1 MFVTE
6 GEYYFIN
13 GCLEYP
19 VDTKKICEF
28 IHAITP
34 NKTVAEINFYSVVPK
49 EMVFKNIWEGIIPY
63 ARYTNYPLGA
73 DFPYVIESLD
83 FDLPKVTC
91 RLVVT
96 FFDSPYYGIS
106 LLLNNE
112 TLPDEDFLKKLTISF
127 YTQFNPIYGNDG
139 VEKVI
144 LPFNELNETS
154 FDLFNGN
161 FAISRFL
168 CKQIFDGIPTKLE
181 YGDGVIWDDGI
192 YFRNCS
198 RTTAKTV
205 FKKIVKMVAEPPQK
219 SS

>member
-1 MFVTE
+1 MFVSE

-19 VDTKKICEF
+19 VDTQKICEF
-28 IHAITP
+28 VHAITP
-34 NKTVAEINFYSVVPK
+34 NKTVAEINFYSVSPK
-49 EMVFKNIWEGIIPY
+49 EIVYNDIWEDIVPY
-63 ARYTNYPLGA
+63 ARYTHYLLES

-83 FDLPKVTC
+83 FELPTVTC

-112 TLPDEDFLKKLTISF
+112 TLPDEVFLKKLTVSF
-127 YTQFNPIYGNDG
+127 YMHFNPIYGNDG
-139 VEKVI
+139 VEKVV
-144 LPFNELNETS
+144 LPFNELNKTT

-168 CKQIFDGIPTKLE
+168 CKQIFDGVPTELA

-198 RTTAKTV
+198 RITVKAV
-205 FKKIVKMVAEPPQK
+205 FKKIVKLVAKSPPK
-219 SS
+219 SL